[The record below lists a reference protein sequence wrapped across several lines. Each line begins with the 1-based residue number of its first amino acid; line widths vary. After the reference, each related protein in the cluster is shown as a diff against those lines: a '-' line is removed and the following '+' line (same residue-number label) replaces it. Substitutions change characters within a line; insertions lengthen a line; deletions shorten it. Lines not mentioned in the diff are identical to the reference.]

1 MKGTTKI
8 LAGRSFSKLSM
19 ADAILKMI
27 WDKADD
33 TYRLKRLNIVS
44 MYRVFELIKND
55 EDRRFLVDIRRQS
68 GRKVSERV
76 GCLAAG
82 KVRSK

>member
-33 TYRLKRLNIVS
+33 TNRLKRLNIVS

>member
-1 MKGTTKI
+1 
-8 LAGRSFSKLSM
+8 
-19 ADAILKMI
+19 
-27 WDKADD
+27 
-33 TYRLKRLNIVS
+33 